1 MAPTLRAR
9 IYGQLR
15 YTDPG
20 PAARRW
26 RALHLTVLGIGL
38 LAVILLSIDE
48 LPRDIKHWLR
58 VVIWAVTVVFFLE
71 YLLRLW
77 VAPEF
82 TRFDQQSPTLARAAL
97 GDVLARPDR
106 AARRPAGGHAGGR
119 LRHHRLRHRIGLLH
133 PLDPQARPACA
144 RPSARSSRVVSNERA
159 PIASVLI
166 LFGIVLMLAATAAH
180 LLERVRQP
188 DQFGS
193 LPGAMWWAVVTLTT
207 TGYGDVVPLT
217 VGGKMIGATLM
228 ISGII
233 VLALMTGVLATG
245 FAQEERRRE
254 YLRVWDQV
262 ARVPIFASLGVVTLS
277 EIVGKLRTRYYPPR
291 ITVMRRGDV
300 GDSMFF
306 IASGEVEVR
315 LPNGGSVRLG
325 DGAFFGEMALLERQP
340 RSASVATTKPTTLLV
355 LYASDFYEIASHI
368 PALAEAVEVEAR
380 RRREENLGRQPGKQ
394 GDDGSRR
401 RAMRSG
407 VNSATGAAA
416 YSRPYAAG
424 AIGPVPAFGYIA
436 AHQAAAA
443 AR

>member
-1 MAPTLRAR
+1 MAPTWRAR
-9 IYGQLR
+9 IYGLLR
-15 YTDPG
+15 YTDPS

-26 RALHLTVLGIGL
+26 RGLHLTVLGIGL

-48 LPRDIKHWLR
+48 LPREIKHWLR

-71 YLLRLW
+71 YLVRLW
-77 VAPEF
+77 AAPEF
-82 TRFDQQSPTLARAAL
+82 TRFDQQSPTLARVRWAMSVPGL
-97 GDVLARPDR
+97 
-106 AARRPAGGHAGGR
+106 
-119 LRHHRLRHRIGLLH
+119 IGLLAV
-133 PLDPQARPACA
+133 LPAAMLAGGYGITGSDTASVFCILWVLKLGLHA
-144 RPSARSSRVVSNERA
+144 PAFGTLSRVVSNERA

-188 DQFGS
+188 EQFGS

-217 VGGKMIGATLM
+217 VGGN
-228 ISGII
+228 
-233 VLALMTGVLATG
+233 
-245 FAQEERRRE
+245 
-254 YLRVWDQV
+254 QV

-291 ITVMRRGDV
+291 ITVVRRGDV

-306 IASGEVEVR
+306 ISSGEVEVR
-315 LPNGGSVRLG
+315 LPHGGSVRLD

-340 RSASVATTKPTTLLV
+340 RTASVATTKPTTLLV

-380 RRREENLGRQPGKQ
+380 RRREENLGRQPG
-394 GDDGSRR
+394 D
-401 RAMRSG
+401 
-407 VNSATGAAA
+407 
-416 YSRPYAAG
+416 AG
-424 AIGPVPAFGYIA
+424 
-436 AHQAAAA
+436 
-443 AR
+443 R

>member
-1 MAPTLRAR
+1 MRAR
-9 IYGQLR
+9 IYALLR
-15 YTDPG
+15 YTDPT
-20 PAARRW
+20 PAARQW
-26 RALHLTVLGIGL
+26 RAANLSVLGIGL
-38 LAVILLSIDE
+38 FAVILLSVDQ
-48 LPRDIKHWLR
+48 LDRDVQRILR
-58 VVIWAVTVVFFLE
+58 MVIWTVTIVFFVE
-71 YLLRLW
+71 YLVRLW
-77 VAPEF
+77 VAPETPRYDHESSF
-82 TRFDQQSPTLARAAL
+82 KA
-97 GDVLARPDR
+97 
-106 AARRPAGGHAGGR
+106 R
-119 LRHHRLRHRIGLLH
+119 LRWATSIEGLIGLL
-133 PLDPQARPACA
+133 AIMPALMFAGGYAITGADTASVFCILWILKIGLHA
-144 RPSARSSRVVSNERA
+144 PAFSTLARVVSNERA

-166 LFGIVLMLAATAAH
+166 LFAILLMIAATAAH
-180 LLERVRQP
+180 MLERVRQP
-188 DQFGS
+188 EQFGS

-315 LPNGGSVRLG
+315 LPNGGSVRLA

-380 RRREENLGRQPGKQ
+380 RRREENLGRQPG
-394 GDDGSRR
+394 
-401 RAMRSG
+401 
-407 VNSATGAAA
+407 TT
-416 YSRPYAAG
+416 P
-424 AIGPVPAFGYIA
+424 
-436 AHQAAAA
+436 
-443 AR
+443 